1 MSTTLARVSAR
12 RPADETST
20 AKFADDVHYYLRQS
34 PRQLPSRY
42 LYDALGSALFE
53 AICQLPWYGL
63 TRAETALL
71 TKHADDIFSTLSP
84 LSRIIELGAGSG
96 EKLSTLLASA
106 HRHKRPGRLHLVDV
120 SRLALETAARALST
134 FEDVFVITHQAPY
147 EVGLGEISRE
157 RFTGGGDRSL
167 VLFLGSN
174 IGNFDPPCADA
185 MLQQV
190 RATLAPGDGLL
201 IGADLVKPE
210 GDLLLAYDDPVG
222 VTKAFNLNLLARIN
236 RELGGDFDLGGFTH
250 RAVWN
255 GEASRIEMHL
265 VSVKTQRVRVPA
277 AEIDLMMNE
286 GDAIW
291 TESSYKYRPDE
302 VVQMLERNGFRLL
315 SQWIEP
321 TAQFALTLV
330 DTISSDP

>member
-1 MSTTLARVSAR
+1 MSTTHARVSAR
-12 RPADETST
+12 RPAAETST
-20 AKFADDVHYYLRQS
+20 AKFADDVRYYLRQS
-34 PRQLPSRY
+34 PPQLPSRY

-71 TKHADDIFSTLSP
+71 TKYGDDIFSLLSP

-96 EKLSTLLASA
+96 EKLGTLMAAA
-106 HRHKRPGRLHLVDV
+106 HHHTLPDRLHLVDV
-120 SRLALETAARALST
+120 SRQALETAARALST

-157 RFTGGGDRSL
+157 RFTGGRSL

-174 IGNFDPPCADA
+174 IGNFDPPCAHA
-185 MLQQV
+185 MLQQI
-190 RATLAPGDGLL
+190 RATLAPGDAVL

-210 GDLLLAYDDPVG
+210 GDLLLAYDDPLG

-255 GEASRIEMHL
+255 GKASRIEMHL
-265 VSVKTQRVRVPA
+265 VSVRTQRVLVPA
-277 AEIDLMMNE
+277 AQVDLIMNE

-291 TESSYKYRPDE
+291 TESSYKYRPHE
-302 VVQMLERNGFRLL
+302 IVQMLERSGFRHLR
-315 SQWIEP
+315 QWIDP
-321 TAQFALTLV
+321 AARFALTLV
-330 DTISSDP
+330 DAISSGP